1 MLSGFTYRLGAALAL
16 IVLASACTP
25 KAALLSA
32 LLPRDTVNIML
43 GNLERVPDENRKRV
57 AELEQAGRW
66 SELARLAEAELSKD
80 RANADWWLI
89 SGYAQSQMREHRRAA
104 EAYNEVVRLE
114 PDNGAGWHL
123 LAQSYRAA
131 GEPARAVRVLENAR
145 YALRDSPLTPYLLGE
160 SYSDLR
166 RDELAVPAYRE
177 ALKIQERF
185 PAAWFAPRRALAL
198 PIAYA
203 RRHWPRRMRQ
213 PSSTWKRASP
223 PQSTRVWMRMRCASG
238 RMLAGSGMCS

>member
-1 MLSGFTYRLGAALAL
+1 MRLVLEFRIIAVLAL
-16 IVLASACTP
+16 TLIASACTP

-32 LLPRDTVNIML
+32 LLPQNTVNIML

-66 SELARLAEAELSKD
+66 IELASFAEAELSKD

-89 SGYAQSQMREHRRAA
+89 AGYAHSRMLQHKRAA

-123 LAQSYRAA
+123 LAQSYRAV

-145 YALRDSPLTPYLLGE
+145 YALRESPLTLYLLGE
-160 SYSDLR
+160 SYGDLR
-166 RDELAVPAYRE
+166 RYELAVPAYRE
-177 ALKIQERF
+177 ALKFQERF
-185 PAAWFAPRRALAL
+185 PAAWYALAMSYTRL
-198 PIAYA
+198 GRTGEARDAQLRLEKLDPALA
-203 RRHWPRRMRQ
+203 RRLQNAMAEVQ
-213 PSSTWKRASP
+213 PAR
-223 PQSTRVWMRMRCASG
+223 
-238 RMLAGSGMCS
+238 